1 MVRDTLADYIQ
12 LWGGILF
19 LVMSPILWLVVAYFG
34 VVQGRYDHVAVQV
47 VAVAYFAVFPA
58 ATLLATL
65 VRIVAAA
72 LEPKGGSR
80 PVMPS
85 RYASGFHAN

>member
-19 LVMSPILWLVVAYFG
+19 LLMSPVLWIVVVYYG
-34 VVQGRYDHVAVQV
+34 VAQGQYDHVAVQV

-58 ATLLATL
+58 ATLLATC
-65 VRIVAAA
+65 VRLVAAL
-72 LEPKGGSR
+72 LEPKGDSR
-80 PVMPS
+80 PILPN
-85 RYASGFHAN
+85 RYAGGMHAN